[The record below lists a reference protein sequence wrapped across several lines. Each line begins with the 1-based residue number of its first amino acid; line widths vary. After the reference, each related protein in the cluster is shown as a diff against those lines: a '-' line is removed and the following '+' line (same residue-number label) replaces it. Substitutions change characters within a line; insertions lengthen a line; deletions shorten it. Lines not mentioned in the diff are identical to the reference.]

1 MSATPYHWFE
11 VDEKKHVAGATE
23 EEAEENP
30 FIIIERKDIMASLLE
45 QVVDLPAILYQFDQI
60 LAAEKSH
67 IMPEG
72 ELASRIAILWHSI
85 TNLKDRLDRWKIE
98 WVDNYHTGQP
108 YESHMADS
116 EPFPVFR
123 YKDSL
128 TGETVAP
135 MYLVYPDPQLARTMG
150 MYYAARILLSSTDTR
165 PSPDDQHQEQ
175 VEFARL
181 ICRSMKYYIQTV
193 PGNMINRMAF
203 PLRVAFDTFSEGDM
217 ERRYS
222 GAVFQLVQRKNML
235 KSWGKFM
242 PDISAKKAIQ

>member
-1 MSATPYHWFE
+1 
-11 VDEKKHVAGATE
+11 
-23 EEAEENP
+23 
-30 FIIIERKDIMASLLE
+30 MASLLE

-85 TNLKDRLDRWKIE
+85 TNLKDRLDQWKIE

-108 YESHMADS
+108 YESHMAGS
-116 EPFPVFR
+116 EHFPVFQCR
-123 YKDSL
+123 DSL
-128 TGETVAP
+128 TGEIATP

-150 MYYAARILLSSTDTR
+150 MYYAARILLSSVDTR
-165 PSPDDQHQEQ
+165 PSPDDQRQEQ
-175 VEFARL
+175 VELARL
-181 ICRSMKYYIQTV
+181 ICRSMKYYIQSV

-217 ERRYS
+217 ERRYI

-235 KSWGKFM
+235 RSWGKFM
-242 PDISAKKAIQ
+242 PDISAKKSIQ